1 MNFLIPMIDE
11 TVNLDHLDNL
21 DKLSDIA
28 SAAHSAPALI
38 GALTGLLA
46 VLLTLGM
53 PIVIVI
59 AVLVARSRRQ
69 RRLNDLIL
77 SLAAK
82 GQPIPPELFI
92 EPRLIG
98 TARQS
103 PDLRRGIF
111 WSAVG
116 IGLFLY
122 GVFDFDKSMM
132 GIGCIPLMIG
142 VGFLVAAKLESKPV
156 DPPITRP
163 NDRTLP

>member
-1 MNFLIPMIDE
+1 MTFLLPMIDE

-21 DKLSDIA
+21 DTLSNLA
-28 SAAHSAPALI
+28 SAAHSAPALV

-46 VLLTLGM
+46 VVLTLGM
-53 PIVIVI
+53 PVVIVI
-59 AVLVARSRRQ
+59 AVLMARSRRQ

-77 SLAAK
+77 KLAEK

-98 TARQS
+98 SARSS

-116 IGLFLY
+116 IGLFLF
-122 GVFDFDKSMM
+122 GVFDHDSSFM

-142 VGFLVAAKLESKPV
+142 IGFLVAARLESKPL
-156 DPPITRP
+156 DKP
-163 NDRTLP
+163 